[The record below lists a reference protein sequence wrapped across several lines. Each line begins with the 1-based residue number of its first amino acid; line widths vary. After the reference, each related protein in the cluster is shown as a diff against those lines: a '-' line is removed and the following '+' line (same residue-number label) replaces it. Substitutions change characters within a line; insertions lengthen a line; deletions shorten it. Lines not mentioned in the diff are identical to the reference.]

1 MQKRACL
8 TASLL
13 IGIWPHTKPRSL
25 FAALSFT
32 PAPAIESRKTQK
44 QRKTWTG
51 FRVLRPFHPSAI
63 QSRKTRKQRKTR
75 TGFRALRPFHPSA
88 IQSRKTRK
96 QWKTWTGFRALRP
109 FRPSAIQSRKTRK
122 QWKTWTGFRAL
133 RPFRPSAIQSTGDG
147 GPARGFV
154 GQRSYLLPGE
164 PPLAPARPRRYN

>member
-63 QSRKTRKQRKTR
+63 QSRKARKQ
-75 TGFRALRPFHPSA
+75 
-88 IQSRKTRK
+88 Q
-96 QWKTWTGFRALRP
+96 
-109 FRPSAIQSRKTRK
+109 
-122 QWKTWTGFRAL
+122 KTWTGFRAL